1 MSPDR
6 FATMRLV
13 LRHRGLF
20 VAVLTLLPLAAGAC
34 VWLRSGV
41 VEFAIAGLI
50 LSPLAWLAAR
60 VLLELLDVV
69 AETLLPR

>member
-6 FATMRLV
+6 FATMHLV
-13 LRHRGLF
+13 LRHRGVF
-20 VAVLTLLPLAAGAC
+20 VAVLTVLPPAAGAW
-34 VWLRSGV
+34 VWMRSGV
-41 VEFAIAGLI
+41 IDFAIAGLI
-50 LSPLAWLAAR
+50 LSPLAWLVAR